1 MSSIRIYQI
10 DECHTVDLTR
20 IVSMKFIRYSKDN
33 GMNKEGDGWIIISLE
48 TGILEVPC
56 TAEELK
62 PKYDALV
69 KAWEDYA
76 ISRAKTKSKIR
87 HCK

>member
-20 IVSMKFIRYSKDN
+20 IVSTRLIRYPKDN
-33 GMNKEGDGWIIISLE
+33 GMNKKGDGWIIISLG
-48 TGILEVPC
+48 TDTLEVPC

-62 PKYDALV
+62 PKYDALI
-69 KAWEDYA
+69 KAWENYTIA
-76 ISRAKTKSKIR
+76 RTKSKIK

>member
-20 IVSMKFIRYSKDN
+20 IVSMRFIRYSKDN
-33 GMNKEGDGWIIISLE
+33 GMNKKGDGWIIISLG
-48 TGILEVPC
+48 TDTLEVPC

-62 PKYDALV
+62 PKYDALI
-69 KAWEDYA
+69 KAWENYTIA
-76 ISRAKTKSKIR
+76 RTKSKIK